1 MWRRVLAET
10 ALAVAGS
17 GGVCF
22 LLYALLGLSIGGG
35 GVGGVVMIVAP
46 LATPLL
52 VAPLAAYPFARANER
67 IAALLAEVE
76 ATRRALAD
84 EVAEGIA
91 VQRRLE
97 ELARRDPLTGLLNR
111 RGFFERATAAAGKAL
126 AVTVVDVDN
135 FKEVN
140 DRFGHAAG
148 DAVLNVIAS
157 SLRQLA
163 GRADVAR
170 LGGDEFAV
178 LAELDPSVLAA
189 AGPGAPGAPDGR
201 LSGLVVGLP
210 DGTTRTVS
218 CSTGRAVVPP
228 GGSIDAALAAADVE
242 MYEAKRARQ
251 EASAG
256 AAPPAAGRVS

>member
-140 DRFGHAAG
+140 DRYGHAAG

-157 SLRQLA
+157 SP
-163 GRADVAR
+163 
-170 LGGDEFAV
+170 AV
-178 LAELDPSVLAA
+178 PTW
-189 AGPGAPGAPDGR
+189 R
-201 LSGLVVGLP
+201 
-210 DGTTRTVS
+210 
-218 CSTGRAVVPP
+218 
-228 GGSIDAALAAADVE
+228 
-242 MYEAKRARQ
+242 
-251 EASAG
+251 ASAATSSSSSPSSTRPFWRRPAPARPARPTAACPG
-256 AAPPAAGRVS
+256 WWSGCRTAPPAR

>member
-76 ATRRALAD
+76 ETRRALAD

-140 DRFGHAAG
+140 DRYGHAAG

-178 LAELDPSVLAA
+178 LAELDPSGMAA
-189 AGPGAPGAPDGR
+189 AGLDAADGR
-201 LSGLVVGLP
+201 LSGLAVGLP